1 MLSKTVPA
9 RLDSLHEILAFISDH
24 AREKGFN
31 KDSLNRI
38 QLVAEEALV
47 NVFHYAYEHRAGGD
61 VEVRLMEKDGPV
73 LEVEIRD
80 KGIPFDPLS
89 VCEPDV
95 ETGISQR
102 KIGGMGIF
110 FVRRMADEVRY
121 RRETDTNIL
130 DLTFFNR

>member
-24 AREKGFN
+24 ARKKGFN

-47 NVFHYAYEHRAGGD
+47 NVCHYAYEHSTGGD
-61 VEVRLMEKDGPV
+61 VEVRLMEKDGPA

-80 KGIPFDPLS
+80 KGISFDPLS
-89 VCEPDV
+89 VGEPDV
-95 ETGISQR
+95 EAGLSQR
-102 KIGGMGIF
+102 KVGGMGIF
-110 FVRRMADEVRY
+110 FVRRMTDEVRY

-130 DLTFFNR
+130 NLKFINR